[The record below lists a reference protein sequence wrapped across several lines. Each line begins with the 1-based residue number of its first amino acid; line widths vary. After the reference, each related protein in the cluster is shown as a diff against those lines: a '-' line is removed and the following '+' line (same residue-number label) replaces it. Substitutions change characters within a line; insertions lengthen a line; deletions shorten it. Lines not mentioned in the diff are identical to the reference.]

1 MGLLGAT
8 GPGEDRLDTPQLMAE
23 VYDELRALAA
33 DYLKR
38 ERPGHTLQPTALVH
52 EAYLRLAGLDRLKW
66 RGPEHFQAAAAGTIR
81 RVLVDHARGRN
92 ASKRGGGG
100 AGGGGGGRRR
110 ITLGALEGLPPAS
123 TLDLLALD
131 EALEKLA
138 ALDARK
144 ARVVELRFFGGLTI
158 DDTALALGVGTTTVE
173 DDWAFARSWLRR
185 ELREP

>member
-1 MGLLGAT
+1 
-8 GPGEDRLDTPQLMAE
+8 
-23 VYDELRALAA
+23 
-33 DYLKR
+33 
-38 ERPGHTLQPTALVH
+38 
-52 EAYLRLAGLDRLKW
+52 
-66 RGPEHFQAAAAGTIR
+66 
-81 RVLVDHARGRN
+81 
-92 ASKRGGGG
+92 
-100 AGGGGGGRRR
+100 
-110 ITLGALEGLPPAS
+110 
-123 TLDLLALD
+123 LD